1 MLIALLAS
9 LATAPGASGTVV
21 VHHRVVTLEPV
32 WISQPTRDD
41 IDREYPVIA
50 KQAHDDGR
58 VVLECTAQDDGSLAA
73 CSIVS
78 ETPPGEG
85 FGDATLRLT
94 SRYRMAPTDAKGRP
108 VKGFRAQLI
117 VAWGVL
123 S

>member
-1 MLIALLAS
+1 MLFALFAALA
-9 LATAPGASGTVV
+9 AAPSAGGGVI
-21 VHHRVVTLEPV
+21 VHHKVVNLEPI
-32 WISQPTRDD
+32 WLSQPTRDD

-50 KQAHDDGR
+50 KQSHDNGR
-58 VVLECTAQDDGSLAA
+58 VVVECTAQDDGSLAA

-94 SRYRMAPTDAKGRP
+94 SRYRMAPTDAKGRA
-108 VKGFRAQLI
+108 VKGFRAQLV

-123 S
+123 G